1 MPRTPKKQPTDD
13 PAGPIL
19 HTNLTIIEVTE
30 PELLDEL
37 QADRR
42 LGPMLVAQLSDR
54 FAVVRPEDRDR
65 FLQQLLRAGHTP
77 KVKNV

>member
-1 MPRTPKKQPTDD
+1 MPRTPAKRHTDA
-13 PAGPIL
+13 PSGPIL
-19 HTNLTIIEVTE
+19 HTNLTIIEVAE
-30 PELLDEL
+30 PEILDEL

-54 FAVVRPEDRDR
+54 VAVVRPEDRDR

>member
-1 MPRTPKKQPTDD
+1 MPRPPAKRRTDD
-13 PAGPIL
+13 PSGPIL
-19 HTNLTIIEVTE
+19 HTNLTIIEVAE

-42 LGPMLVAQLSDR
+42 LGPMLVAQLSDHV
-54 FAVVRPEDRDR
+54 AVVRPEDRDR

>member
-1 MPRTPKKQPTDD
+1 V
-13 PAGPIL
+13 A
-19 HTNLTIIEVTE
+19 E

-42 LGPMLVAQLSDR
+42 LGPMLVTQLSDR
-54 FAVVRPEDRDR
+54 AAVVRPEDRDR

-77 KVKNV
+77 KVRNV

>member
-1 MPRTPKKQPTDD
+1 MPRPPKKQPTDD

-65 FLQQLLRAGHTP
+65 FLQQLLKAGHTP

>member
-1 MPRTPKKQPTDD
+1 MPRTPAKQRTAD
-13 PAGPIL
+13 PSGPIL

-42 LGPMLVAQLSDR
+42 LGSMLVAQLSDR
-54 FAVVRPEDRDR
+54 VAVVRPEDRDR

>member
-1 MPRTPKKQPTDD
+1 VPRTLAKQRTAD
-13 PAGPIL
+13 PSGPIL

-42 LGPMLVAQLSDR
+42 LGSMLVAQLSDR
-54 FAVVRPEDRDR
+54 VAVVRPEDCDR